1 MKCQKAKCNCKTL
14 QKAKF
19 WSSGRQLGLGLWWLM
34 WSRQFL
40 VANFNKMD
48 FSHLGGDDE
57 TFAHLFPD
65 IKFFTL
71 QKNSGVGEFSSP
83 MKCHQD
89 RWGMAFMMVKG
100 EDWRRSSRKD
110 GCHLPLITEI
120 SRLKPLSFCQ
130 LNLVELKSLSNFYTS
145 LPQNS
150 IFMPSQNNISATVFT
165 TIFTHISTD
174 LSFAEKHFSF
184 IHMTSQV
191 PFRLE
196 RFTLGPMLHELRNI
210 WNY

>member
-1 MKCQKAKCNCKTL
+1 
-14 QKAKF
+14 
-19 WSSGRQLGLGLWWLM
+19 M

-71 QKNSGVGEFSSP
+71 QKNSGVGKFSSP

-120 SRLKPLSFCQ
+120 LRLEPLNFCQ
-130 LNLVELKSLSNFYTS
+130 LDLVEKKGDGHQSSGVAWTPGTPPRQDLRFVQWCCICLEPLFLSLLLLFLSFEPWATLPEPWATLLNKPWAAPPWPINLPSCCCWTS
-145 LPQNS
+145 L
-150 IFMPSQNNISATVFT
+150 
-165 TIFTHISTD
+165 
-174 LSFAEKHFSF
+174 
-184 IHMTSQV
+184 
-191 PFRLE
+191 
-196 RFTLGPMLHELRNI
+196 
-210 WNY
+210 